1 MILNLIK
8 TYHDIKGLISI
19 ILYYSFNYFYFA
31 ITRIICIFII
41 TVIKWPLYLTN
52 AIYKLY

>member
-8 TYHDIKGLISI
+8 TYHDVKALISI
-19 ILYYSFNYFYFA
+19 SFNYFYFA
-31 ITRIICIFII
+31 IMRIICIFII

-52 AIYKLY
+52 KLY